1 MCFGRG
7 SSHALVRL
15 IPLYGHVPTCRNG
28 RNVALYLP
36 YSLQTEFKCRS
47 AGDCCLL
54 SVCDTPYQHIAY
66 HDTWISV
73 VHHILPATGYASR
86 SNFKRNRLSTISSD
100 NSLSKFLIYIY
111 MYFFAILIFVF
122 VNMWNNWSKNV
133 QNAFYS
139 ATTFHNTNV
148 NPLLI
153 MRNYRLLWRCARFV
167 PTLWTG
173 VLC

>member
-111 MYFFAILIFVF
+111 ICIFLRFWFLCSLICETTGAKTFKTLFIAQLHFIIQMLIL
-122 VNMWNNWSKNV
+122 
-133 QNAFYS
+133 
-139 ATTFHNTNV
+139 
-148 NPLLI
+148 
-153 MRNYRLLWRCARFV
+153 C
-167 PTLWTG
+167 
-173 VLC
+173 